1 MAWMIVISFSSPS
14 SFDFSQQQQQ
24 QQNSAGLRVIF
35 LST

>member
-24 QQNSAGLRVIF
+24 KNSAGLRVIF

>member
-14 SFDFSQQQQQ
+14 SFDFSQQQQK
-24 QQNSAGLRVIF
+24 NSDGLHVIF